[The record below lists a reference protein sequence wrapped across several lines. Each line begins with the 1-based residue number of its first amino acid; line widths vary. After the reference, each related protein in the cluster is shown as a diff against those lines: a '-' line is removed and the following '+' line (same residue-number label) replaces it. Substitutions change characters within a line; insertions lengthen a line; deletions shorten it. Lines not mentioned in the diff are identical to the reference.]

1 MTLFLGV
8 FSLFG
13 IVYAIMSG
21 LVTGSTFLLYLS
33 LKSTKSTRWF
43 VVHVV
48 AFLAAMNTIFYAGQL
63 IQAFFMDPA
72 WPRAVARYL
81 LLLIFTGAVGVGL
94 ATSRSFARRAP
105 VAQLRRS

>member
-21 LVTGSTFLLYLS
+21 LVTGSTLLLYLS
-33 LKSTKSTRWF
+33 LKSAKSTRWF

-48 AFLAAMNTIFYAGQL
+48 AFLAAMSTVFYGGQL
-63 IQAFFMDPA
+63 VQAYFMDPA

-81 LLLIFTGAVGVGL
+81 LLLVFIGAVGVGL
-94 ATSRSFARRAP
+94 AASRSFARRAP
-105 VAQLRRS
+105 